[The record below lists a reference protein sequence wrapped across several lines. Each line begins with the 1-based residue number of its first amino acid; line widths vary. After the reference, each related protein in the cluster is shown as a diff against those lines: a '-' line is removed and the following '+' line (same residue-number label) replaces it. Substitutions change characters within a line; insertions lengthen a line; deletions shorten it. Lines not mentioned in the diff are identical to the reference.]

1 MRQWRDRTYPFVF
14 AGFCATVLG
23 GMLNYLVPDSLQ
35 SATVDGYSKQIFHM
49 APVAGLT
56 PSARAIPLFIF

>member
-1 MRQWRDRTYPFVF
+1 
-14 AGFCATVLG
+14 
-23 GMLNYLVPDSLQ
+23 MLNYLVPDSLQ

-56 PSARAIPLFIF
+56 PSARAIPLFIFERPARDPRNQ